1 LESPFREP
9 LIANV
14 PKRALRLAIRRSVY
28 VYSLDV
34 ACDIPQLSDCRCRR
48 DDFCMAGCESPV
60 DATRPMIVSISFDAE
75 SDIAEGYWFY
85 ERQSPGLGDY
95 SAAA

>member
-1 LESPFREP
+1 
-9 LIANV
+9 
-14 PKRALRLAIRRSVY
+14 
-28 VYSLDV
+28 
-34 ACDIPQLSDCRCRR
+34 
-48 DDFCMAGCESPV
+48 
-60 DATRPMIVSISFDAE
+60 MIVSISFDAE